1 MKKEITKALKK
12 LNEAFNDSMFKI
24 EIYHDGSGMIS
35 KDDYFETSGDMFMI
49 NFINE
54 KEMNSIIKLINNK

>member
-1 MKKEITKALKK
+1 MKKEITKALNN
-12 LNEAFNDSMFKI
+12 LNEAFDNTMFKI

-54 KEMNSIIKLINNK
+54 KEMNTIIKLINKK